1 MTWPPGFLVY
11 IALYSADGR
20 LQMILKREAAL
31 KGQPA
36 HEGRDI
42 EVAFRLFAGLGEFR
56 LRMNVV
62 ELLGRA
68 GSGTAHTAGEV

>member
-1 MTWPPGFLVY
+1 
-11 IALYSADGR
+11 
-20 LQMILKREAAL
+20 MILKREAAL

-62 ELLGRA
+62 ELRA
-68 GSGTAHTAGEV
+68 ARGAGLRTLLAKSEA